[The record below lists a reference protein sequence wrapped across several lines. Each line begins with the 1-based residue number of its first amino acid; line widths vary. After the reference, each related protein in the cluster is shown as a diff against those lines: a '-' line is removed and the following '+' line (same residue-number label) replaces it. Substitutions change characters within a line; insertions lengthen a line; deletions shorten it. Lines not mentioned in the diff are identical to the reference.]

1 MKVFLFL
8 ILGLS
13 ISCKSHEK
21 AAMAANDDSI
31 QEELTLLLSDN
42 YGGTATTEIQVIRD
56 TKSLIKF
63 FAEINKT
70 RKPGLPLPEIDFN
83 KEMVLVYCHGIT
95 QLKTVPG
102 LFVKAETDQEKI
114 LGIMEAEN
122 KTATTDSAIKVP
134 FSLYKLPL
142 TDKQFVLRPNE

>member
-8 ILGLS
+8 VLGLS
-13 ISCKSHEK
+13 ISCKSQEK
-21 AAMAANDDSI
+21 AAEVTAEELS

-42 YGGTATTEIQVIRD
+42 YGGTETAEIQVIRD

-83 KEMVLVYCHGIT
+83 KEMLLVYCHGKT
-95 QLKTVPG
+95 QLKTIPG
-102 LFVKAETDQEKI
+102 LFVREETDQEKV
-114 LGIMEAEN
+114 LGVMELEN
-122 KTATTDSAIKVP
+122 AVTATDSAIKFP

-142 TDKQFVLRPNE
+142 SEKQFVLRPNE

>member
-21 AAMAANDDSI
+21 ASMAANDDSS

-42 YGGTATTEIQVIRD
+42 YGGTASAEIQVIRD
-56 TKSLIKF
+56 VKSLLKF

-83 KEMVLVYCHGIT
+83 KEMVLVYCHGST

-102 LFVKAETDQEKI
+102 LFIKAETDQEKI
-114 LGIMEAEN
+114 LGIMDGEN
-122 KTATTDSAIKVP
+122 KTALSDTAVKMP
-134 FSLYKLPL
+134 FSLYKVPL
-142 TDKQFVLRPNE
+142 SEKEFVLQSNE